1 MSYFLF
7 KPPFRLVQGN
17 KIPRTSIVI
26 VEKQVQSSQ
35 VLSEKGNNGCKLRR
49 EIEIPTQVVD
59 ST

>member
-35 VLSEKGNNGCKLRR
+35 VLSEKGNTPFPPSHWLTNL
-49 EIEIPTQVVD
+49 T
-59 ST
+59 SLF